1 MLWTSPSPDAEEAP
15 LSGPRSSGPE
25 REIELKFLCEP
36 RDLDALLAAAPE
48 GETELKA
55 LRATYFDTP
64 DGRLKA
70 RRISLRVRES
80 GGKHV
85 QTLKRGDG
93 FGREEYEQRVEAL
106 DLDMPALKK
115 ALTGPRRRA
124 LAPAFTVAV
133 ERRQRVVTY
142 HGAAVEIAAD
152 LGTIQAGEARREISE
167 LELELKAGSPRA
179 LFDLARELSKT
190 APLYLS
196 YEGKAAQG
204 QALGDGA
211 LLAPRRLEKI
221 ALDADLSAAEAFQ
234 VIARASLSAIAANAA
249 LVRETSDEA
258 ALHQLRVAVRR
269 LRSAIAA
276 CADLVGDAE
285 APAIRAALKWLAGTC
300 GEARDLDVFVASLE
314 GAPEAALLAEPLAQA
329 RAHAYAKAC
338 AALSSGRF
346 RDLVIEAAAWIE
358 TGAWVAGPGKAPAQR
373 RAEPARA
380 FAARAL
386 AQRWKAWKRLAEDFE
401 SLDVAGRH
409 RLRLKAK
416 GLRYAAEAFASLFP
430 ARPAARLVTRV
441 KALQDELG
449 ALNDAAVAKAL
460 LDGLRL
466 DLAQREA
473 ASSLIAARAGNGK
486 RGLKRARKA
495 AERVA
500 ESEKFWR

>member
-1 MLWTSPSPDAEEAP
+1 MDAATPDAEEAR
-15 LSGPRSSGPE
+15 LSGPD

-36 RDLDALLAAAPE
+36 RDLDALLAAAPA
-48 GETELKA
+48 GLTEEKA

-64 DGRLKA
+64 DGRLRA

-80 GGKHV
+80 GGKSV

-115 ALTGPRRRA
+115 ALPGLRRRA

-133 ERRQRVVTY
+133 ERRQRVVDY
-142 HGAAVEIAAD
+142 HGARVEIAAD
-152 LGTIQAGEARREISE
+152 LGTIQAGERRREICE

-179 LFDLARELSKT
+179 LFDLARELSKS

-221 ALDADLSAAEAFQ
+221 VLEPGLPAAEAFQ
-234 VIARASLSAIAANAA
+234 TIARASLSAIAANGA

-269 LRSAIAA
+269 LRSAIGA

-285 APAIRAALKWLAGTC
+285 APAVRAELKWLAGAC
-300 GEARDLDVFVASLE
+300 GEARDLDVFIAGLE

-346 RDLVIEAAAWIE
+346 RDLVITTAAWIE
-358 TGAWVAGPGKAPAQR
+358 TGAWLTGPGKAAAQR
-373 RAEPARA
+373 RAEPAPA

-386 AQRWKAWKRLAEDFE
+386 AERWKAWKRLAKDFDT
-401 SLDVAGRH
+401 LDDAGRH
-409 RLRLKAK
+409 RLRIRAK

-430 ARPAARLVTRV
+430 AKPAARLIARV
-441 KALQDELG
+441 KQLQDDLG
-449 ALNDAAVAKAL
+449 ALNDAAAAKAL
-460 LDGLRL
+460 LEGLRL
-466 DLAQREA
+466 DLAAREA
-473 ASSLIAARAGNGK
+473 ADRLVSQRAGSA
-486 RGLKRARKA
+486 RQGLKRARKSL
-495 AERVA
+495 ERLA
-500 ESEKFWR
+500 ESERFWR